1 MKRFGLLLLLAALVL
16 PAVLGC
22 SSDSVSSQITLT
34 TSKSSIPADGAT
46 TAEITATILG
56 YDGEPVPI
64 GTSVHFT
71 TSRGLFTNG
80 LQYVTLGTTDTTGTV
95 KVYLYAPLKTNP
107 GNANVM
113 CTSNDVSRSVTV
125 YAPLKT
131 NPGNANVMCT
141 SNDVSRSVTV
151 EITLYGPPGETAKI
165 ELEADPAS
173 IAPDEISTITAT
185 LTDGNEDP
193 VTVGTPVTF
202 GITYGY
208 GCLWDGFRCHDT
220 IDEETRDISGTAKV
234 YLLGLTQG
242 VEQVVCYSQG
252 VRELITV
259 PIGIQYLLTVIASPT
274 SIPADGATFSKLTAT
289 VTFNGTAVPGTRV
302 YFETGRGEF
311 SNGKRSIEVTTNSS
325 GQALAYFLAPVG
337 TQTGACQITVLTAT
351 TATPTPTS

>member
-16 PAVLGC
+16 PAVTGC

-34 TSKSSIPADGAT
+34 ADPDEIPADGAT

-80 LQYVTLGTTDTTGTV
+80 LQYVTLGTTDATGTV
-95 KVYLYAPLKTNP
+95 KVYL
-107 GNANVM
+107 
-113 CTSNDVSRSVTV
+113 

-165 ELEADPAS
+165 ELAADPAS

-208 GCLWDGFRCHDT
+208 GCLWDGFRCYDT

-252 VRELITV
+252 VRELIRV
-259 PIGIQYLLTVIASPT
+259 PIGIQHLLTVTASPT

-337 TQTGACQITVLTAT
+337 TQTGTCQITVLTAT
-351 TATPTPTS
+351 GVSAQVVVTITAPGTTPTPTPTATPTPTS

>member
-125 YAPLKT
+125 
-131 NPGNANVMCT
+131 
-141 SNDVSRSVTV
+141 

-173 IAPDEISTITAT
+173 IAPEEISTITAT

-259 PIGIQYLLTVIASPT
+259 PIGIQYLLTVTASPT
-274 SIPADGATFSKLTAT
+274 SIPADGATFSTLTAT

-351 TATPTPTS
+351 GVSAQVVVTITAPGTTPTPTPTATPTPTS